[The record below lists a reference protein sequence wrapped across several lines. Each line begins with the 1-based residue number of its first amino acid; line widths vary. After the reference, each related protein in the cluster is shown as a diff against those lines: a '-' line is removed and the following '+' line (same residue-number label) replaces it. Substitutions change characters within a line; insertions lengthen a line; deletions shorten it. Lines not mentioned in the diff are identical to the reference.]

1 MNYNPKTSNKI
12 NTKKSMLEYLK
23 IMEWKLIDMFT
34 TPSVV
39 RKISNASCKVYD
51 KKNLNEKIISGGT
64 TQAEAILDSF
74 RF

>member
-1 MNYNPKTSNKI
+1 MNYNPKTSKKI
-12 NTKKSMLEYLK
+12 NTEKSMLEYLK

-34 TPSVV
+34 TPNVV
-39 RKISNASCKVYD
+39 RKISNANCKVSD

-64 TQAEAILDSF
+64 TQAEASLDSF